1 LGTSYFVLVN
11 ILVIGSG
18 GREHALSW
26 KLSQSS
32 KVETV
37 FTAPGNGGT
46 ENNIPIDV
54 NDLDGLAEFA
64 QKNNCFTVVGP
75 EDPLAAGIVDKFN
88 ELDLKVFGPSQAAAQ
103 LESSKIW
110 AKNFMKRNNI
120 PTARFEI
127 FDDPQKAEEHV
138 KSIDYNVVVK
148 ADGLAAGKGVIVCNS
163 DDEAISAIQTILVK
177 KTFGD
182 AGNKIIIEER
192 IDGIEASYIAL
203 SDGNIALPMAS
214 SQDHKRI
221 FDDDKGP
228 NTGGMGAYSPTPIV
242 TDILAKKIQEEV
254 IEKTIHAMK
263 NEGISFKG
271 FLYAGIM
278 IKDDVPYVLE
288 YNVRMGDPECQPIT
302 MRMNFDLYDYFVASV
317 DGTLSSMPSL
327 SWKDQFAVCVVLA
340 SNGYPGSYPTNDEI
354 TGFDSISNDTNVFH
368 AGTKKSDGKIFS
380 NGGRVLGVTSLGDS
394 LASAISSAYSAI
406 EKIVWS
412 SKYCRKDIG
421 KKGLSYFWVWNIL
434 SSVIIQFMFMSCSDF
449 GIFLII
455 CFSNTSEIVIVSFF
469 AKNLS

>member
-1 LGTSYFVLVN
+1 MGTSYFVLVN

-88 ELDLKVFGPSQAAAQ
+88 KLNLKVFGPSQAAAQ

-138 KSIDYNVVVK
+138 KSIDYDVVVK

-163 DDEAISAIQTILVK
+163 NDDAISAIQTILVR

-203 SDGNIALPMAS
+203 SDGTIALPMAS

-221 FDDDKGP
+221 FDDDKGS

-242 TDILAKKIQEEV
+242 TDNLAKKIQEEV

-263 NEGISFKG
+263 NEGIPFKG

-278 IKDDVPYVLE
+278 IKDGKPYVLE

-302 MRMNFDLYDYFVASV
+302 MRMDFDLYDYFVASV
-317 DGTLSSMPSL
+317 DGTLSSMPQL
-327 SWKDQFAVCVVLA
+327 AWKDKFAVCIVLA
-340 SNGYPGSYPTNDEI
+340 SEGYPESYPKNDEI
-354 TGFDSISNDTNVFH
+354 TGLDSVFNDVYIFH
-368 AGTKKSDGKIFS
+368 AGTKKSNGKTFS
-380 NGGRVLGVTSLGDS
+380 NGGRVLSVTALGTSLDY
-394 LASAISSAYSAI
+394 AITNAYDAV
-406 EKIVWS
+406 EKITWTH
-412 SKYCRKDIG
+412 KYCRKDIA
-421 KKGLSYFWVWNIL
+421 KKGLSYI
-434 SSVIIQFMFMSCSDF
+434 
-449 GIFLII
+449 
-455 CFSNTSEIVIVSFF
+455 
-469 AKNLS
+469 

>member
-1 LGTSYFVLVN
+1 MVN
-11 ILVIGSG
+11 VLVIGSG

-37 FTAPGNGGT
+37 YTAPGNGGT
-46 ENNIPIDV
+46 ENNVPLDV
-54 NDLDGLAEFA
+54 NDLDALAEFA

-88 ELDLKVFGPSQAAAQ
+88 KLNLKVFGPSQAAAQ

-138 KSIDYNVVVK
+138 KSIDYDVVVK
-148 ADGLAAGKGVIVCNS
+148 ADGLAAGKGVIVCNGN
-163 DDEAISAIQTILVK
+163 DEAISAIQTILVK

-203 SDGNIALPMAS
+203 SDGNVALPMAS

-228 NTGGMGAYSPTPIV
+228 NTGGMGAYSPTPII
-242 TDILAKKIQEEV
+242 TNDLAKKIQEEV

-263 NEGISFKG
+263 NEGIFFKG

-278 IKDDVPYVLE
+278 IKDDKPYVLE

-317 DGTLSSMPSL
+317 DGTLSSLPSL

-340 SNGYPGSYPTNDEI
+340 SDGYPGSYSTNDEI
-354 TGFDSISNDTNVFH
+354 SGFDSIPNNTNVFH
-368 AGTKKSDGKIFS
+368 AGTKKYDGKILS

-394 LASAISSAYSAI
+394 LDSAINNVYLAI
-406 EKIVWS
+406 EKISWS
-412 SKYCRKDIG
+412 NKFYRTDIG
-421 KKGLSYFWVWNIL
+421 KKGLSYF
-434 SSVIIQFMFMSCSDF
+434 
-449 GIFLII
+449 
-455 CFSNTSEIVIVSFF
+455 
-469 AKNLS
+469 

>member
-1 LGTSYFVLVN
+1 MVN
-11 ILVIGSG
+11 VLVIGSG

-37 FTAPGNGGT
+37 YTAPGNGGT
-46 ENNIPIDV
+46 ENNVSIDV
-54 NDLDGLAEFA
+54 NNLDGLAEFA

-75 EDPLAAGIVDKFN
+75 EDPLADGIVDKFN
-88 ELDLKVFGPSQAAAQ
+88 KLNLKVFGPSQAAAQ

-127 FDDPQKAEEHV
+127 FDNAQKAIEYV
-138 KSIDYNVVVK
+138 QSIDFNVVVK

-163 DDEAISAIQTILVK
+163 DTEAISAIETILVK

-182 AGNKIIIEER
+182 AGNKIIVEER

-203 SDGNIALPMAS
+203 SDGNVALPMAS
-214 SQDHKRI
+214 SQDHKRV
-221 FDDDKGP
+221 FDNDKGP

-242 TDILAKKIQEEV
+242 TDALAKKIQEEV

-278 IKDDVPYVLE
+278 IKDNMPYVLE

-302 MRMNFDLYDYFVASV
+302 MRMDFDLFDYFSASV

-340 SNGYPGSYPTNDEI
+340 SDGYPGSYPTNDEI
-354 TGFDSISNDTNVFH
+354 TGFDNISSSTSVFH
-368 AGTKKSDGKIFS
+368 AGTKKSDGKILS

-394 LASAISSAYSAI
+394 LESAINTAYSEI
-406 EKIVWS
+406 EKINWS
-412 SKYCRKDIG
+412 NKFCRTDIG
-421 KKGLSYFWVWNIL
+421 KKGLSYF
-434 SSVIIQFMFMSCSDF
+434 
-449 GIFLII
+449 
-455 CFSNTSEIVIVSFF
+455 
-469 AKNLS
+469 